1 LIDIAPLP
9 RGNEQNADVLAMD
22 ANGNLLYCTTGD
34 VPVAVSMQPPDI
46 NWGSPLAMTVD
57 TGDLYILDPQN
68 NAVWIYRNVNTENP
82 PRLFFGEEIP
92 PMQDVIDLA
101 VNGSDLYLLHE
112 DGHLTTCEYSGL
124 AESPTRCED
133 PAIFSDP
140 RPGRESGATLSDAV
154 FNEILF
160 SPPPDPSIFL
170 LEPNTKTIYHF
181 SVRLT
186 LQRLYQA
193 IDPLPDGL
201 ATAMAVDKINRNA
214 FLAIGNQVYSAPL
227 P

>member
-1 LIDIAPLP
+1 
-9 RGNEQNADVLAMD
+9 
-22 ANGNLLYCTTGD
+22 
-34 VPVAVSMQPPDI
+34 
-46 NWGSPLAMTVD
+46 
-57 TGDLYILDPQN
+57 
-68 NAVWIYRNVNTENP
+68 
-82 PRLFFGEEIP
+82 
-92 PMQDVIDLA
+92 MQDVIDLA